1 MLKLSYANCKNLTS
15 SVFYS
20 VNARDNG
27 FIFCALCRF
36 CCLQW
41 QDCVPSQ
48 QLQMVCA
55 EVVVDLQIV

>member
-15 SVFYS
+15 TVFYS
-20 VNARDNG
+20 VYASDNG
-27 FIFCALCRF
+27 IIFWALCRF

-55 EVVVDLQIV
+55 EVVVDLQTV